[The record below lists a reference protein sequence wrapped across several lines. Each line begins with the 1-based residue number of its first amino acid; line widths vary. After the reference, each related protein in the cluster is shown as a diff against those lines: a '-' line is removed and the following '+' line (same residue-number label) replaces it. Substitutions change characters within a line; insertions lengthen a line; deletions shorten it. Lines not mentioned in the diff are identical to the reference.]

1 LQPSVSANVVTYTTI
16 INTSNSDLK
25 LKPGMTANIT
35 IYTKEE
41 NNALLISAR
50 ATKFWPDST
59 IILKYK
65 ITDERRGTKGQQT
78 ALGMNENRNRRNTGD
93 PFPKDSAI

>member
-1 LQPSVSANVVTYTTI
+1 MEHYLRYVCNLAVSANVVTYTTI
-16 INTSNSDLK
+16 INAPNDQLK

-50 ATKFWPDST
+50 ATKFKPDST
-59 IILKYK
+59 YNAEIYNY
-65 ITDERRGTKGQQT
+65 R
-78 ALGMNENRNRRNTGD
+78 
-93 PFPKDSAI
+93 